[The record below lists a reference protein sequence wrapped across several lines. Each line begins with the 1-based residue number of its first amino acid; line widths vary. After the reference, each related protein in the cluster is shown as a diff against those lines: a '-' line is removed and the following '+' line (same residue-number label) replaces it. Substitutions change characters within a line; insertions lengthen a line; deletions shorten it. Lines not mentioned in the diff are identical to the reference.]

1 MLTTNVVAR
10 LSVYLEF
17 IELPASIVGDFDRS
31 SHKGVRINDNR
42 GIAWPDPYM
51 VSARFLSFQTNRELI
66 LE

>member
-1 MLTTNVVAR
+1 M
-10 LSVYLEF
+10 YLEF